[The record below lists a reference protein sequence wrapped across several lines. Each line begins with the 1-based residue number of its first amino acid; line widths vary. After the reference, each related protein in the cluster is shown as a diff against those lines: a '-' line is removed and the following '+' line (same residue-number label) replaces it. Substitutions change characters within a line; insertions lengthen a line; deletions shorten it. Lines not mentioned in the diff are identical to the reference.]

1 MATSTLNWSKYFF
14 LSTCG
19 FSVLLL
25 AALNFYDIPG
35 LKVMRLMS
43 NFTADIYFENNS
55 HSLKFHHPMD
65 KFMVDRNNMTT
76 TVQPTEEER
85 TKTVILV
92 YTKFF
97 GTVKWIG
104 DGDNCGF
111 ENKFLFA
118 SNKCL
123 SGDFELIYDKQRFEE
138 SDLVV
143 FHARNMP
150 SVDHLR
156 TLLKSRPTSQRW
168 VYALWETPNATP
180 DPAPLNGLFN
190 STWTYRSDSDFLSP
204 YGSYEELSEEEKV
217 EKMKNIPDYSQG
229 KTELVAWMVGN
240 CGAQP
245 RMAFVQNLKKYIKVD
260 MFGGC
265 SGKRCSN
272 PPSDCLK
279 KFKFYLSFENVLCE
293 DYITE
298 KYWGRLGEDLNVVPI
313 VMGGAN
319 YSKLAIPGSYINV
332 MDFKTVKQFAE
343 YLQYLDKN
351 NTAYNEYFK
360 WRLKYKVFRS
370 NLDLSMCQIC
380 KWYVSRYPL
389 KPKVYDDLAAHWV
402 EKGRCNVKNSL
413 ITSMWED

>member
-1 MATSTLNWSKYFF
+1 MATSTLNWSKYCF
-14 LSTCG
+14 LSTFG

-25 AALNFYDIPG
+25 AALNFYDIRG
-35 LKVMRLMS
+35 LKVMRWMS
-43 NFTADIYFENNS
+43 NFTAHIYFENKS
-55 HSLKFHHPMD
+55 HSPLKFNHSIN

-85 TKTVILV
+85 TKTVVLV
-92 YTKFF
+92 YTVFF
-97 GTVKWIG
+97 GTVKWIA
-104 DGDNCGF
+104 DRDNCGF

-168 VYALWETPNATP
+168 VYALWESPNATP
-180 DPAPLNGLFN
+180 NPAPLNGLFN
-190 STWTYRSDSDFLSP
+190 STWTYRSDSDFWSP
-204 YGSYEELSEEEKV
+204 YGSYEELTEEEKLN
-217 EKMKNIPDYSQG
+217 KIRNIPDYSQG

-260 MFGGC
+260 VFG
-265 SGKRCSN
+265 RCSRKFGQQRGCRN
-272 PPSDCLK
+272 LAACLK
-279 KFKFYLSFENVLCE
+279 TFKFYLSFENALCE

-298 KYWGRLGEDLNVVPI
+298 KYWGRLG
-313 VMGGAN
+313 
-319 YSKLAIPGSYINV
+319 K
-332 MDFKTVKQFAE
+332 
-343 YLQYLDKN
+343 
-351 NTAYNEYFK
+351 
-360 WRLKYKVFRS
+360 
-370 NLDLSMCQIC
+370 SMSFHCFDSCFENSPVRAVC
-380 KWYVSRYPL
+380 K
-389 KPKVYDDLAAHWV
+389 
-402 EKGRCNVKNSL
+402 
-413 ITSMWED
+413 